1 MPQPEKLYRRVI
13 DYAVSQIGAGTFPA
27 GTRLPAER
35 ELAETLAVSRTTVRE
50 AMVALEL
57 MGVVE
62 IRKGSG
68 IHVRGLG
75 APVSLGTALD
85 VGAFELLEAR
95 RTIEAEVAALAAM
108 RISDEEIVKLEALLE
123 EMTDDDLSVSER
135 ADRDFH
141 FCIAGATGNAAMV
154 SVVTD
159 LWRMRERCPLA
170 RTIHQRARGGG
181 ELLRVAEHRD
191 MLDALRCRD
200 AEGARAAM
208 RRHLDA
214 VIDHLLEKTE
224 SEEVAAVRQRKADLR
239 ARIFTKTD

>member
-1 MPQPEKLYRRVI
+1 MQQPEKLYRRVI

-50 AMVALEL
+50 AMVALEM

-68 IHVRGLG
+68 IHVLGLG
-75 APVSLGTALD
+75 GPIRPGTALD

-108 RISDEEIVKLEALLE
+108 RISDEEIAKLEMLLE

-141 FCIAGATGNAAMV
+141 LCIAKATGNAAMV

-181 ELLRVAEHRD
+181 ELLRVEEHRD

-214 VIDHLLEKTE
+214 VIDHLLHKTE

-239 ARIFTKTD
+239 SRFFTKAD

>member
-1 MPQPEKLYRRVI
+1 MQQPEKLYRRVI

-68 IHVRGLG
+68 IHVRGLS
-75 APVSLGTALD
+75 APVSLGAALD

-108 RISDEEIVKLEALLE
+108 RISDEEIAKLEALLD
-123 EMTDDDLSVSER
+123 EMTDDDLSISER

-239 ARIFTKTD
+239 ARIFSKPD